1 MNNKKIKSL
10 LLCMSFAAISNYAQ
24 NTQETASLIIS
35 GILPEPQNLTV
46 HSELAGI
53 HPDSIKGFNLKG
65 KAKIPFGLSYFKDK
79 PEQRGEESNITL
91 ELSRKITNEEGYELD
106 VTKGTIKLKARSQKG
121 LLYGMMTLE
130 QLAMYAKELNSE
142 IPACHI
148 MDYPNSSY
156 RALHIDLKHH
166 IDKKE
171 YMYQTLNKM
180 AFYKLNA
187 AIVEFEDKIKYESYP
202 VVGAPQAWSINEWK
216 KWCEYAHKLHIE
228 ISPLIQGI
236 GHADFILKHDEMK
249 HLRENPESD
258 WVCCPSNEEY
268 YKVQFGLYKDAISA
282 TPYGK
287 YLHVGGDEVGTLGTC
302 PLCKKKGSNAL
313 VLQMEWLKKVS
324 QYAVKHGRIPIFWDD
339 MVFKQ
344 VGLYSAILDQIPP
357 QQVDSVWNKHLPELE
372 KHICNFPK
380 EVIYMRWQY
389 GNANRPGN
397 KKALQWYYNNGL
409 KVMGATAAQTTYAMM
424 PLGSFVDN
432 IKSFQIARKEVPV
445 EGVLCTAWDDASPL
459 SETFW
464 PGFIAHAQYSWNNNK
479 EMDKKEFNRRYKM
492 SEFGCRAASLPEFRT
507 LLESTFPL
515 WETGLL
521 DKGVRRAL
529 YRTGG
534 KFQIM
539 TLPTAIKGEWTNKYQ
554 ERIDKAKETIGK
566 TYKLK
571 ETLSEYRKTSVRN
584 NYSLQVFECIN
595 ELTGYTAEL
604 LVSLSEYDY
613 KRDFPSLNNLRLCIE
628 KFSVVRQNMEHVYS
642 QIRDLGQP
650 KGYKLP
656 MNHHAH
662 LAIQT
667 VNSDWMFLYEINF
680 IKELLRYLNDTE
692 ISADKPSL
700 N

>member
-1 MNNKKIKSL
+1 MNNKSIKSL
-10 LLCMSFAAISNYAQ
+10 FLCLSLTALSNYAQ
-24 NTQETASLIIS
+24 NSQETTSLIIK
-35 GILPEPQNLTV
+35 GLLPEPQYLNV
-46 HSELAGI
+46 YYEQAGT
-53 HPDSIKGFNLKG
+53 HPDSIKGFYLNG
-65 KAKIPFGLSYFKDK
+65 KAEIPFGLSYFSDIPERKGDK
-79 PEQRGEESNITL
+79 NNIKL
-91 ELSRKITNEEGYELD
+91 ELSKKVKNEEGYELE
-106 VTKGTIKLKARSQKG
+106 VKAGSINLKARTQKG

-130 QLAMYAKELNSE
+130 QLAKYAKELNAE

-148 MDYPNSSY
+148 TDFPNSTY

-171 YMYQTLNKM
+171 YMYQILNKM
-180 AFYKLNA
+180 ASYKLNA

-202 VVGAPQAWSINEWK
+202 VIGAPQAWSIDEWK
-216 KWCEYAHKLHIE
+216 EWCEYANKLQIE

-249 HLRENPESD
+249 SLREDPSSD

-268 YKVQFGLYKDAISA
+268 YKVQFGLYKDAIEA
-282 TPYGK
+282 TPHGK

-302 PLCKKKGSNAL
+302 PLCKQKGKNAL
-313 VLQMEWLKKVS
+313 ELQMDWLKRVS
-324 QYAVKHGRIPIFWDD
+324 QYAIKHGRIPIFWDD

-357 QQVDSVWNKHLPELE
+357 EEVDSVWNKHLSELE
-372 KHICNFPK
+372 KHISSFPK

-409 KVMGATAAQTTYAMM
+409 RVMGATAAQTTYAMM

-459 SETFW
+459 SDTFW

-479 EMDKKEFNRRYKM
+479 EMDKNEFNKRYKI
-492 SEFGCRAASLPEFRT
+492 SEFGCKTIEKPEFRP

-521 DKGVRRAL
+521 DKGVRRSL

-534 KFQIM
+534 KFEII
-539 TLPTAIKGEWTNKYQ
+539 TLPTENKGEWTHKYQ
-554 ERIDKAKETIGK
+554 ERIDKAKDIITKNRQIK
-566 TYKLK
+566 DI
-571 ETLSEYRKTSVRN
+571 LSEYRKVAVRN
-584 NYSLQVFECIN
+584 DFSLQVFECIN

-604 LVSLSEYDY
+604 LVALSDYDC
-613 KRDFPSLNNLRLCIE
+613 KRDFPSLNNLRLCIN
-628 KFSVVRQNMEHVYS
+628 KFSVVRQNMEHIYS
-642 QIRDLGQP
+642 KIRILEQP
-650 KGYKLP
+650 EGYKLP
-656 MNHHAH
+656 MNHHSH

-667 VNSDWMFLYEINF
+667 ANSDWMFLYEINF
-680 IKELLRYLNDTE
+680 IEKLSQYLNDTE
-692 ISADKPSL
+692 I
-700 N
+700 NN